1 MKKSMVVV
9 IAVLMLALLLV
20 GCKQTEGTDEGQQTP
35 EKVTIGG
42 VEDLEGRKIAV
53 QEGTTGDILASDEIK
68 DAKISRFKKAVDAG
82 IELKNGKA
90 DAVILDE
97 QPAKKIVE
105 NNPELMILKENFVK
119 EDYAIGVRKGETELL
134 DSINKTL
141 ERIKEDGTFQTFLD
155 AYIPETGERKA
166 LPERTATSY
175 NETIVMGTNAEFEP
189 FEYMEGDQI
198 VGFDVEVAKEIAADL
213 KQNLKIENMN
223 FDSLINALVSGK
235 IDMII
240 AGMTVTEEREQSI
253 DFSEPYYTST
263 QVIIIRKESLKQ

>member
-9 IAVLMLALLLV
+9 IAVLMLALLLA
-20 GCKQTEGTDEGQQTP
+20 GCKQTQGTGEGQQTP

-53 QEGTTGDILASDEIK
+53 QEGTTGDILATDIK

-166 LPERTATSY
+166 LPERTATNY
-175 NETIVMGTNAEFEP
+175 DETIVMGTNAEFEP

-198 VGFDVEVAKEIAADL
+198 VGFDVEVVKEIGADL